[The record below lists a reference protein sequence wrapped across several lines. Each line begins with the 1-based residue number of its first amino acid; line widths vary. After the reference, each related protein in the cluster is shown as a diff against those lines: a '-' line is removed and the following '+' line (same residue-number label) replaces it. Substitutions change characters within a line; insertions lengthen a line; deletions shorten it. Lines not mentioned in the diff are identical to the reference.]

1 VKEGGVTVFDP
12 NDFKDKNKGVS
23 TIRVRPQILV
33 TKPEMI
39 KLEGSYQ
46 KPLAGGIVAVI
57 VIGSLLLTAVAV
69 CLIVPCVAPE
79 SALSLKMQDIQVNI
93 KESMRRKKPLR

>member
-1 VKEGGVTVFDP
+1 MKEGGVTVFDP

-39 KLEGSYQ
+39 KLEGNY
-46 KPLAGGIVAVI
+46 
-57 VIGSLLLTAVAV
+57 
-69 CLIVPCVAPE
+69 
-79 SALSLKMQDIQVNI
+79 
-93 KESMRRKKPLR
+93 